1 MAEFG
6 VNRAVPPRAWRLNK
20 APALWLRPLAGAP
33 SLLCR
38 RSRTKARTSGGWMG
52 LLAVASRQRKLAIA
66 NGHPEMRT
74 WIRPLLDAPL
84 WSLRTASG
92 GWLCARQPPKSPT
105 RSGLGDD
112 LSAPEF
118 RRVGHG

>member
-1 MAEFG
+1 
-6 VNRAVPPRAWRLNK
+6 
-20 APALWLRPLAGAP
+20 
-33 SLLCR
+33 
-38 RSRTKARTSGGWMG
+38 MG
-52 LLAVASRQRKLAIA
+52 LLAVASRQRKLAMA

-84 WSLRTASG
+84 WCLRTASG

-118 RRVGHG
+118 RRVGHGQLSGESGAHPKLQYAGRRAVVYSTPCT